1 MMTPNEQSR
10 SGQTSTSPFSRARGC
25 EGFTYIELIMVI
37 VMIGF
42 LSSII
47 ALKFVEVAET
57 TEITA
62 EGATIDLLRSNMI
75 NTIGEQLINGKA
87 ATFPLNPFD
96 NLTKVPAGFD
106 RFRTTKPTGDSV
118 DDDIW
123 VFVRGNQA
131 NAGGQITPQQAG
143 TTLPTFRV
151 DGFIYHQRRDS
162 TVVRWAYDS
171 STGVISKRLIEKM
184 SDLKRQRDVNAATR
198 GETTKDQQLQ
208 KTR

>member
-1 MMTPNEQSR
+1 MTLKKSTNTTR
-10 SGQTSTSPFSRARGC
+10 TSGLNSMG
-25 EGFTYIELIMVI
+25 GFTYIELIMVI
-37 VMIGF
+37 VMIGI
-42 LSSII
+42 LSSIL
-47 ALKFVEVAET
+47 AQKFIEVAEI

-62 EGATIDLLRSNMI
+62 EDATVDLLRSNMI
-75 NTIGEQLINGKA
+75 NTIGEQLINGQST
-87 ATFPLNPFD
+87 TFPLNPFD
-96 NLTKVPAGFD
+96 NLSKVPVGYN
-106 RFRTTKPTGDSV
+106 RFRTTKPTGEPQ

-171 STGVISKRLIEKM
+171 STGVISKRLIEKP
-184 SDLKRQRDVNAATR
+184 SDLKRQRDLNARTR
-198 GETTKDQQLQ
+198 GEVTRDQQLQ
-208 KTR
+208 NTR

>member
-1 MMTPNEQSR
+1 MIPNEKNSSEQSPVFPVTR
-10 SGQTSTSPFSRARGC
+10 LTDRG
-25 EGFTYIELIMVI
+25 GFTYIELIMVI

-62 EGATIDLLRSNMI
+62 EGATIDLLRANMI
-75 NTIGEQLINGKA
+75 NTIGEQLINGQS
-87 ATFPLNPFD
+87 ATFPINPFD
-96 NLTKVPAGFD
+96 NLTKVPQGYD
-106 RFRTTKPTGDSV
+106 RFRTTKPTGNSS
-118 DDDIW
+118 DDDMWI
-123 VFVRGNQA
+123 FVRGDQA

-143 TTLPTFRV
+143 TTLPTFRL

-171 STGVISKRLIEKM
+171 STGVISKRLVEKE
-184 SDLKRQRDVNAATR
+184 SDLKRQRDFNAQTR
-198 GETTKDQQLQ
+198 GDTTKDQQLQ

>member
-1 MMTPNEQSR
+1 MMTPDEKSS
-10 SGQTSTSPFSRARGC
+10 SGKSPASPFSLLRESG
-25 EGFTYIELIMVI
+25 GFTYIELIMVI

-75 NTIGEQLINGKA
+75 NTIGEQLINGNA
-87 ATFPLNPFD
+87 ATFPINPFD
-96 NLTKVPAGFD
+96 NLTKIPQGYD
-106 RFRTTKPTGDSV
+106 RFRTTKPTGEPA

-171 STGVISKRLIEKM
+171 STGVISKRLIEKP
-184 SDLKRQRDVNAATR
+184 SDLKRQRDFNARTR
-198 GETTKDQQLQ
+198 GETTRDQELQ